1 MQSRS
6 EIVSCETTHKEDILK
21 CILDLKND
29 NMSQCFHI
37 IMTQHLTDERITG
50 KQIFETNKKN
60 ANSIE
65 NINIYSS
72 SSK

>member
-29 NMSQCFHI
+29 NTSQCFHV

-50 KQIFETNKKN
+50 KQIFETKK
-60 ANSIE
+60 
-65 NINIYSS
+65 
-72 SSK
+72 KC

>member
-29 NMSQCFHI
+29 NMSQCFHV

-50 KQIFETNKKN
+50 KQIIETKKN
-60 ANSIE
+60 ANSTE

>member
-29 NMSQCFHI
+29 NMSQCFHV
-37 IMTQHLTDERITG
+37 IMTQHLTDERIAG
-50 KQIFETNKKN
+50 KQIFETKKKKKLTLQK
-60 ANSIE
+60 I
-65 NINIYSS
+65 
-72 SSK
+72 

>member
-29 NMSQCFHI
+29 NMSQCFHV

-50 KQIFETNKKN
+50 KQIFETKKN
-60 ANSIE
+60 ANSTE
-65 NINIYSS
+65 NINIYSF

>member
-29 NMSQCFHI
+29 NMSQCFHV

-50 KQIFETNKKN
+50 KQIFE
-60 ANSIE
+60 
-65 NINIYSS
+65 
-72 SSK
+72 

>member
-29 NMSQCFHI
+29 NMSQCFHV

-50 KQIFETNKKN
+50 KQIFETKKN
-60 ANSIE
+60 ANSTE

>member
-29 NMSQCFHI
+29 NMNQCFHV

-50 KQIFETNKKN
+50 KQIFETKKN
-60 ANSIE
+60 ANSTE

>member
-29 NMSQCFHI
+29 NMSQCFHV
-37 IMTQHLTDERITG
+37 IMTQHLTDERIIG
-50 KQIFETNKKN
+50 KQIFETKKN
-60 ANSIE
+60 ANSTE

>member
-21 CILDLKND
+21 CILNLKND
-29 NMSQCFHI
+29 NMSQCFHV

-50 KQIFETNKKN
+50 KQIFETKKN
-60 ANSIE
+60 ANSTE
-65 NINIYSS
+65 NINIYSF

>member
-29 NMSQCFHI
+29 NMSQCFHV
-37 IMTQHLTDERITG
+37 IMTQHLTDERIIG
-50 KQIFETNKKN
+50 KQIFETKKKN
-60 ANSIE
+60 ANSTE
-65 NINIYSS
+65 NINIYTS

>member
-29 NMSQCFHI
+29 NMSQCFHV